1 MSSMGKPTNLFGT
14 NISSS
19 QEKIPADPDE
29 SEGDYTDDEWAQIL
43 QLLEDESHLDASM
56 NSLLDE
62 NVFNK
67 VNEAYTLVLQDNL
80 QECDTGRCIPMSVN
94 KNNGS
99 PAVSQ
104 ITEEGSQFG
113 SQLWSPSLNR
123 GFSNTPIKD
132 NQTAEPP
139 LSENT
144 SRFMMGT
151 PAKAMSTTGTPQGQ
165 SPSSPESSTGSRSTA
180 SSIAARSLQE
190 DIQFKE
196 DLKMHPGDE
205 DAKLVK
211 NSDNVSLAFH
221 SVGLSVLSQE
231 LRGVNINN
239 LETLFKNGKA
249 TNVYKV
255 LANILFRRNVEIDV
269 RKEAEHGK
277 PAEKQMREVWGNLVT
292 NNAKV
297 HGKTMCYLCGGPIVN
312 IQGRVSPEMEHKL
325 PCAVFYGSF
334 DSIYRTY
341 GDILLKW
348 LYFLEQLPNDVND
361 NNTASLLYN
370 TINGT
375 SGESSFNGHA
385 VTTEFD
391 KLYNTFIEW
400 LDTDDNKK
408 QGLLFTSDEMNSFKY
423 TLNAYLNEFAYSHH
437 FCNQLKSNHDLGDKT
452 KCTDYFAALN
462 AAAVAEDINVRNE
475 FGAACPIQEKAAQ
488 EWGNIRI
495 GLGIKGNPPTGTG
508 VNVETRKTSV
518 LAQMNYIKNIAT
530 EYANDLNLTKKR
542 SMIRAIKEIIRN
554 SNPIDAAAA
563 MKGNDGK
570 RVTKKVRKMLNN
582 QATNIAHD
590 LAENI
595 NIPELNQNNATKALV
610 FLNMLDALPERPA
623 EVKTSTGIT
632 ANDRQRP
639 RLVNDI
645 KNVLPYY
652 VDNATTILQNAYDVY
667 NNAKRS
673 IDSSFVLNSVKSKI
687 KEKLINYAGNL
698 SKIVTNLTTRLNNFE
713 VVANDE
719 WTEVAKEA
727 DNMIKNMNS
736 ISQPQQLNTIREE
749 GSQDDEGSQGSAQD
763 NNLSGVFA
771 SESRSKRPRSNT
783 GGSRRS
789 GTRRRYR
796 KKGTTRKRKP
806 RKNASKKRGRK
817 RARTRKKTR
826 KSKR

>member
-29 SEGDYTDDEWAQIL
+29 LVDNANDANDAEWEQIL

-56 NSLLDE
+56 SCLFDE
-62 NVFNK
+62 DVFNK

-104 ITEEGSQFG
+104 ITEEGSQLG
-113 SQLWSPSLNR
+113 SPSLNR
-123 GFSNTPIKD
+123 GVSNTPIQD
-132 NQTAEPP
+132 NQTAQPP

-165 SPSSPESSTGSRSTA
+165 SPSSHESSTGSRSTA

-196 DLKMHPGDE
+196 DLKTLPAGNEMHPGDE
-205 DAKLVK
+205 DANLVK

-231 LRGVNINN
+231 LRGANIKN
-239 LETLFKNGKA
+239 LETLFKKGKA

-297 HGKTMCYLCGGPIVN
+297 HEKTMCYLCGGPIVN
-312 IQGRVSPEMEHKL
+312 TQGGVSPEMEHKL

-348 LYFLEQLPNDVND
+348 LYFLEQLPNDDND

-375 SGESSFNGHA
+375 SGESSFDGDV

-391 KLYNTFIEW
+391 KLYSAFITW

-408 QGLLFTSDEMNSFKY
+408 QGLLFTPDERISFKY

-437 FCNQLKSNHDLGDKT
+437 FCNQLKSNHDLGDEPT
-452 KCTDYFAALN
+452 CTDYFAALN
-462 AAAVAEDINVRNE
+462 AAAVAEDINVRNK
-475 FGAACPIQEKAAQ
+475 FVAACPRPEKATH
-488 EWGNIRI
+488 EWVNIRI
-495 GLGIKGNPPTGTG
+495 GLGITENLPTGTG

-518 LAQMNYIKNIAT
+518 LAQMKYIKNIAT
-530 EYANDLNLTKKR
+530 EHANDLNLTKKR

-570 RVTKKVRKMLNN
+570 KVTKKVRIMLNN

-590 LAENI
+590 LAVNI
-595 NIPELNQNNATKALV
+595 GIPEPNQNNATKASV
-610 FLNMLDALPERPA
+610 FLKMLNALPEGPA
-623 EVKTSTGIT
+623 EVKTSAGIT
-632 ANDRQRP
+632 PNNRGRP
-639 RLVNDI
+639 RLVDDI
-645 KNVLPYY
+645 VTNVLPYY
-652 VDNATTILQNAYDVY
+652 VDNATTILQNAYDVHI
-667 NNAKRS
+667 NAKRS
-673 IDSSFVLNSVKSKI
+673 IDSSFVIKSVKMKI
-687 KEKLINYAGNL
+687 KERLSQYAGNL
-698 SKIVTNLTTRLNNFE
+698 SNIVTNLNNRLNTFN
-713 VVANDE
+713 VVANEE

-736 ISQPQQLNTIREE
+736 ISQPQQLTTIQEGEE
-749 GSQDDEGSQGSAQD
+749 GSQD
-763 NNLSGVFA
+763 NNLS
-771 SESRSKRPRSNT
+771 SEFESPSKKTKHNPNT

-817 RARTRKKTR
+817 RARTRRKTR